1 MSIPTLEGEGSQIVR
16 FDPGSERSVGGREVV
31 AGDREMASVPKA
43 AAGYYR
49 TTIGTMKKALSL
61 ADGSINA

>member
-31 AGDREMASVPKA
+31 AGDREMASVPKT
-43 AAGYYR
+43 AGYYR

-61 ADGSINA
+61 PNGSINA